1 MGSKIV
7 IKPWPLGRGT
17 KEVAMMRKIGN
28 QTYEYKGWKVYR
40 NIVEPAGYGRAW
52 IGIHPKREVKVA
64 GKLGTTKKVKEKL
77 DGHSRKEVAEQID
90 KIEG

>member
-1 MGSKIV
+1 
-7 IKPWPLGRGT
+7 
-17 KEVAMMRKIGN
+17 MRKIGN

-40 NIVEPAGYGRAW
+40 NTVEPAGYGRAW
-52 IGIHPKREVKVA
+52 IGVHPERTRQVM
-64 GKLGTTKKVKEKL
+64 GKMGHQKTVKEKL